1 MSSIFARLPEHI
13 LKHAFEWGHEFA
25 WPRADALAVIEW
37 AEKQNYTVARAE
49 VWVPSPEG
57 PIIPSRY
64 VYTWSLARS
73 QRRPGGA
80 KSALDYVRK
89 FEWDPNDAG
98 FLDAE
103 PFFNLTLDRD

>member
-57 PIIPSRY
+57 PIIPHGTSIPGVLQGLSAALVAQR
-64 VYTWSLARS
+64 ARS
-73 QRRPGGA
+73 ITCESSNGTPMMPV
-80 KSALDYVRK
+80 SLM
-89 FEWDPNDAG
+89 
-98 FLDAE
+98 LS
-103 PFFNLTLDRD
+103 PFST